1 MIYSLSV
8 PGPIEDVA
16 ELRVLQWHGAPG
28 HGFAAGELV
37 VELETHKAVVEV
49 RAGHAGVLREIL
61 CPEGDWQEVG
71 RTLALLSDG
80 PDEPLPESGAPLAAM
95 TVNFE
100 IC

>member
-28 HGFAAGELV
+28 HAFAAGELV

-49 RAGHAGVLREIL
+49 RAGHAGVLREVL

-80 PDEPLPESGAPLAAM
+80 ADEPLPEAGAELAKM
-95 TVNFE
+95 TVDFE
-100 IC
+100 VC